1 MQQFIAI
8 LAAFSFLVL
17 SSPAATL
24 GDALRK
30 KANEPETAAVA
41 SVRNGLMQCSLQRVE
56 LVSKLVLPDCAFGSE
71 TYTAPESCVL
81 LLVCGE
87 ARNEGAKSV
96 HFQLPKFVD
105 ARGRHFDSE
114 DIVRYKDEELPLMGA
129 SLNPGRK
136 YRFVCFFIVPVDSI
150 LGGALEFE
158 KDLFCLDDE
167 PTTLL
172 KLPLTE
178 ESSIA
183 EQVVLEGVTDM

>member
-1 MQQFIAI
+1 MQQII
-8 LAAFSFLVL
+8 TLLACLSFLFQ
-17 SSPAATL
+17 PCTAATL

-30 KANEPETAAVA
+30 KTNAPETASVA

-56 LVSKLVLPDCAFGSE
+56 LVSKLVLPDCAFGAE
-71 TYTAPESCVL
+71 TYTAPDSCIL

-87 ARNEGAKSV
+87 ACNEGAKSV

-105 ARGRHFDSE
+105 ARGRHFDPE

-136 YRFVCFFIVPVDSI
+136 YRFVCFFIVPVESI
-150 LGGALEFE
+150 LGGSLEFE

-183 EQVVLEGVTDM
+183 ENVVLEGVTDM